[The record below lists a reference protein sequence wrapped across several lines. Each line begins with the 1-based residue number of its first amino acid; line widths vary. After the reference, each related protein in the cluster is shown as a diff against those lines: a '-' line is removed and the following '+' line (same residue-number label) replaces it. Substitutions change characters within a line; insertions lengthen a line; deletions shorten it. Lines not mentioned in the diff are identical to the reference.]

1 MDLRHAVRGVQGRLD
16 AHRRADGIRRSVLA
30 NRQRVLARRRAFGPA
45 DLEQLDAILREA
57 EAVIPVRD
65 LVERPPGSRSP
76 RLVVLRHDTDTDIDN
91 AVRFA
96 EWEAARGYRASFYVL
111 HTDWYYREGFSGP
124 PTRYVLRALDRIR
137 QLGHEIGLHNN
148 VITVAL
154 RTGRDPVE
162 VLSTELQW
170 LRGHGFDIVGTA
182 AHGDA
187 LCRTCRYNN
196 GEVFVEA
203 PRPEHGAA
211 ARTIACRDGASGSL
225 LRTELRPTAMA
236 DLGLA
241 YEANYIR
248 NRYYVTDSHGRW
260 NRPLAVAAG
269 EFERRDAP
277 LAFLIHPAWW
287 AFQGEPLLARTE
299 TAPSSEDAPVP

>member
-1 MDLRHAVRGVQGRLD
+1 
-16 AHRRADGIRRSVLA
+16 VLVS
-30 NRQRVLARRRAFGPA
+30 RQRVLAARRAFGPA
-45 DLEQLDAILREA
+45 DLDQLDAILREA

-65 LVERPPGSRSP
+65 LLERPPEGRST

-96 EWEAARGYRASFYVL
+96 EWEAARGYRASYYVL

-137 QLGHEIGLHNN
+137 ELGHEIGLHNN
-148 VITVAL
+148 AITVAL
-154 RTGRDPVE
+154 RTGRDPAE
-162 VLSTELQW
+162 VLWSELQW
-170 LRGHGFDIVGTA
+170 LRGHGFDVVGTA

-187 LCRTCRYNN
+187 LCRTCGYNN
-196 GEVFVEA
+196 GEVFLEA

-211 ARTIACRDGASGSL
+211 IRTIACRDGASGRL

-236 DLGLA
+236 ALGLT

-248 NRYYVTDSHGRW
+248 NRYYITDSHGRW
-260 NRPLAVAAG
+260 NRPLEAAAS

-287 AFQGEPLLARTE
+287 AFRGEPLLARAGT
-299 TAPSSEDAPVP
+299 SSTPEDAPVP